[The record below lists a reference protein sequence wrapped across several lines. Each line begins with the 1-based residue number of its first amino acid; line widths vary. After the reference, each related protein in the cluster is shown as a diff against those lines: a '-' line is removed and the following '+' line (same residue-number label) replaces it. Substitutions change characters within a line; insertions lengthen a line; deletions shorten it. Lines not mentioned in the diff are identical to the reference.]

1 MLSVSETVS
10 SSFIDSRATLMTY
23 RKALYICLALAL
35 LAGFLG
41 LFFPTGSRNQ
51 ALAAASAFYY
61 VIVLSAVLSYFGLAA
76 AVRTIRPDFRMTV
89 GRFFG
94 ALLYGLAVGIAI
106 QVAAIFLIIP
116 GIWIGAKLSLTIP
129 MYLLYPDE
137 VFGKTWNSTLH
148 RFWPTLGLVILTA
161 IITTVLAG
169 IATVAA
175 VGIIMVLPPA
185 AIALGPLALLVFAFV
200 QQFHWL
206 ALVRWSQNLVEHP
219 ATLVPVRTLTAME

>member
-1 MLSVSETVS
+1 MLSVSEAVS
-10 SSFIDSRATLMTY
+10 SSFTDSRATLMTY
-23 RKALYICLALAL
+23 RKALYICLALAA
-35 LAGFLG
+35 LAGLLG
-41 LFFPTGSRNQ
+41 IFFPIGSQNQ
-51 ALAAASAFYY
+51 ALVAVSSFYY
-61 VIVLSAVLSYFGLAA
+61 VIVLSIVLSYFGLAA

-106 QVAAIFLIIP
+106 EIAAFFLIIP
-116 GIWIGAKLSLTIP
+116 GIWIATKLSLTIP

-137 VFGKTWNSTLH
+137 VLEKTWSATAY

-161 IITTVLAG
+161 IITAVLAG

-175 VGIIMVLPPA
+175 VGIIMALPPA
-185 AIALGPLALLVFAFV
+185 AIVLAPLALLVFAFV

-219 ATLVPVRTLTAME
+219 VTLVPVPANA